1 MLNLSFWTVKI
12 YFYTN
17 SSKSADDH
25 SGVNVWK
32 QHTSCLTDPCY
43 SSSRHWI
50 CVSLMTACSKSGMD
64 MSAPFYVAP
73 TPLVVIPKN
82 ICRPWLLWPCHRQI
96 KKNILLILTAVTQKL
111 CNMCTLFSFCLT
123 LLFSSFLS
131 EYHSKASDLTSHYDV
146 YLPIVLWMH

>member
-1 MLNLSFWTVKI
+1 MQHFYILSWYWCWIWVFELSRSTL
-12 YFYTN
+12 YTN

-96 KKNILLILTAVTQKL
+96 KKNILLIQ
-111 CNMCTLFSFCLT
+111 
-123 LLFSSFLS
+123 LLHKNYAICVHFFLS
-131 EYHSKASDLTSHYDV
+131 VWLFCFHHFCQSITLRR
-146 YLPIVLWMH
+146 PI